1 MIDQI
6 DVHDTLTLDD
16 NKKYLVVGK
25 ALYNNVNYLSLINTD
40 EYIVKFVAVTGN
52 QLIVLDNKKD
62 KVLIEE
68 LIPLFVD
75 SVSKIYA
82 DLFKNSD
89 I

>member
-82 DLFKNSD
+82 DLLKNSD